1 MICGLEN
8 TKVLLF
14 RLYILSII
22 DNMKTV
28 TATEAKQ
35 RFGSIAESALREP
48 VLVRK
53 QNRDFVVIMSA
64 EEYERTRRSNIAEL
78 KRTMDRIA
86 AEAAANGMTE
96 EILADILKD

>member
-1 MICGLEN
+1 M
-8 TKVLLF
+8 KV
-14 RLYILSII
+14 
-22 DNMKTV
+22 V
-28 TATEAKQ
+28 TSTDVQQ

-53 QNRDFVVIMSA
+53 QNRDFLVIMSA
-64 EEYERTRRSNIAEL
+64 EQYERIRKSNIAEL

-86 AEAAANGMTE
+86 AEAAKRGMTE

>member
-1 MICGLEN
+1 MIFVYIIHYVYNGQM
-8 TKVLLF
+8 KV
-14 RLYILSII
+14 
-22 DNMKTV
+22 V
-28 TATEAKQ
+28 TSTDAKQ

-64 EEYERTRRSNIAEL
+64 DQYERIRKSNIAEL

-86 AEAAANGMTE
+86 AEAAERGMTE

>member
-1 MICGLEN
+1 M
-8 TKVLLF
+8 KV
-14 RLYILSII
+14 
-22 DNMKTV
+22 V
-28 TATEAKQ
+28 TSTDAKQ

-64 EEYERTRRSNIAEL
+64 EEYQRIRKVNVDEIL
-78 KRTMDRIA
+78 QTMDRMG
-86 AEAAANGMTE
+86 EQAAANGMTE

>member
-1 MICGLEN
+1 M
-8 TKVLLF
+8 KV
-14 RLYILSII
+14 
-22 DNMKTV
+22 V
-28 TATEAKQ
+28 TSTDAQQ

-64 EEYERTRRSNIAEL
+64 EEYERIRKSNIGEL
-78 KRTMDRIA
+78 KRTMNRIA
-86 AEAAANGMTE
+86 AEASESGMTE

>member
-1 MICGLEN
+1 M
-8 TKVLLF
+8 KV
-14 RLYILSII
+14 
-22 DNMKTV
+22 V
-28 TATEAKQ
+28 TSTDAQQ

-53 QNRDFVVIMSA
+53 QNRDFVVIISA
-64 EEYERTRRSNIAEL
+64 EEYERIRKSNIAEL
-78 KRTMDRIA
+78 ERTMDRIG

>member
-1 MICGLEN
+1 M
-8 TKVLLF
+8 KV
-14 RLYILSII
+14 
-22 DNMKTV
+22 V
-28 TATEAKQ
+28 TSTDAQQ

-64 EEYERTRRSNIAEL
+64 EEYERIRKSNIAEL

-86 AEAAANGMTE
+86 AEASERGMTE
-96 EILADILKD
+96 EILTDILKG